1 MRHRHRGVMRLLSVA
16 FAAVPFVFGLIRA
29 VETGDDVRYLWV
41 ALAALGGALVVVAT
55 GKAVGWN
62 SERVVALSAGVFVA
76 STLCAMMA
84 ASALGVRV
92 GPGMLVVAV
101 AFAFCF
107 AASGSL
113 HVRQR

>member
-1 MRHRHRGVMRLLSVA
+1 MHLLSAA
-16 FAAVPFVFGLIRA
+16 FAAVPFAFGLIRA

-55 GKAVGWN
+55 GKALGWS
-62 SERVVALSAGVFVA
+62 SERVVALFGGVFVA
-76 STLCAMMA
+76 ATLCAMMA

-92 GPGMLVVAV
+92 GPGMLIVGA

-113 HVRQR
+113 HVAARHRRR

>member
-1 MRHRHRGVMRLLSVA
+1 MHLLSVA

-55 GKAVGWN
+55 GKALGWG
-62 SERVVALSAGVFVA
+62 SGRVVALFAGVFVA
-76 STLCAMMA
+76 ATLCAMMA

-92 GPGMLVVAV
+92 GPGMLVVGV

-113 HVRQR
+113 HVVASHRRP